1 LARVTADGTEVTG
14 VELRRMLER
23 LATNLAFSWL
33 PAVRDVFRDLDPDD
47 WEESDHNPIILLA
60 GLTDDR
66 FERFAEDE
74 DYVRRVL
81 DAVAA
86 ATHELAGATWW
97 AEEHPGEEFLAAYFS
112 TEFALDESLPVYSGG
127 LGVLAGDH
135 LKSASELGVPLVGVG
150 LFYQRGYF
158 RQTLDETGWQQE
170 RYPVNDPTRLP
181 LTLERRPS
189 GEPVHVH
196 LELAGEPIA
205 LQVWRVDVGRTRLY
219 LLDANVD
226 TNSEQARSVT
236 DRLYGGDREH
246 RIRQEVVLGVGGVRA
261 LRRLGLAPTVFHMN
275 EGHSAFL
282 AVERVR
288 ELTFGGLPL
297 DRAMEEVRDSTVFTT
312 HTPVPAGNEVFEPA
326 LVQRYLAGLVA
337 GSGLD
342 WDDFLALGRV
352 GEDDLFGLTPLALRL
367 SGRANGVSALHGA
380 VAREMWQPLWPD
392 RAVED
397 VPIGSVTNGVHART
411 WLSGELAARLDG
423 DWSRVHELTNDELW
437 ALHVAC
443 KRELFE
449 VARRRGASLVAGD
462 DALTIGFARRFATY
476 KRAGLLFSDPDR
488 LSRLLADADRPVQI
502 VLAGKA
508 HPADDGGKELIR
520 EIWKLTRDDRF
531 EGRVVFLED
540 YQMTLARQLVQGV
553 DVWLNT
559 PRRPQEASGTSGMK
573 AAMNGV
579 VNCSILDGWWAEAS
593 APEVGFA
600 IVGEAEA
607 ANDDEQDA
615 RDAASL
621 FDVLEHEIVPAYY
634 ERDEQGLPAR
644 WLELM
649 RASIEQLG
657 GEYNT
662 NRIVREYVETMYLP
676 ADESPRALTG
686 ATA

>member
-1 LARVTADGTEVTG
+1 LARVSIDGTELTG

-23 LATNLAFSWL
+23 LAGNLAFSWL
-33 PAVRDVFRDLDPDD
+33 PAVRDVFRDLDPAD
-47 WEESDHNPIILLA
+47 WQESDHNPIVLLA

-66 FERFAEDE
+66 FERLAEDE
-74 DYVRRVL
+74 GFVRRVV

-86 ATHELAGATWW
+86 ATHELAGSTWW
-97 AEEHPGEEFLAAYFS
+97 AEEYPGEEFLAAYFS

-181 LTLERRPS
+181 LTLERRSS
-189 GEPVHVH
+189 GEPLHVH
-196 LELAGEPIA
+196 LELAGEPVA
-205 LQVWRVDVGRTRLY
+205 LQIWRADIGRTRLY
-219 LLDANVD
+219 LLDSNVE
-226 TNSEQARSVT
+226 TNSDVAASIT

-246 RIRQEVVLGVGGVRA
+246 RIRQEVLLGVGGVRA
-261 LRRLGLAPTVFHMN
+261 LRLLGLAPTVFHMN

-288 ELTFGGLPL
+288 ELTAGGLPL
-297 DRAMEEVRDSTVFTT
+297 ERALDEVRASTVFTT

-342 WDDFLALGRV
+342 WDAFLALGRI
-352 GEDDLFGLTPLALRL
+352 GDDDLFGLTPLALRL

-392 RAVED
+392 RAVDD

-423 DWSRVHELTNDELW
+423 DWSRVHELANDELW
-437 ALHVAC
+437 ELHLAR

-449 VARRRGASLVAGD
+449 VARGRGASLIAGE

-488 LSRLLADADRPVQI
+488 LARLLADADRPVQI

-520 EIWKLTRDDRF
+520 EIWKLTSDSRF

-579 VNCSILDGWWAEAS
+579 VNCSILDGWWAEAYT
-593 APEVGFA
+593 PETGFA
-600 IVGEAEA
+600 IRGEMA
-607 ANDDEQDA
+607 ATDDEQDA
-615 RDAASL
+615 NDAAAL
-621 FDVLEHEIVPAYY
+621 FDVLERELVPAYY
-634 ERDEQGLPAR
+634 DRDEHGLPVR

-657 GEYNT
+657 SEFNT
-662 NRIVREYVETMYLP
+662 NRIVQEYVETMYLP
-676 ADESPRALTG
+676 RALT
-686 ATA
+686 ATAV